1 MLADQP
7 TVDELRREIDRLGR
21 RVAELER
28 ENEVLRERNEERFDA
43 VPRDAFDSIRDGVAL
58 YDAGDRLVFF
68 NDRYVELYELIA
80 DRIVAGTTF
89 EALGVAA
96 IELGLFPGDGDS
108 QRVRFERRAANREI
122 RRGVIDIE
130 CAGGVWRRI
139 SERRT
144 SDGGMVSVHS
154 DITEEMERERAI
166 REHRDK
172 LRLLTDSLPAVVG
185 YLDADRRH
193 QLFNRT
199 GREWFDLDGAQDSR
213 DLDIAPPLG
222 AAGGHPLHDRLR
234 AAFAGETIVFEETM
248 SFPDGE
254 TRDVEVSYV
263 PDRADDGSVRGIF
276 SLAAN
281 ITERNRV
288 AAALRENERRFRD
301 FALATSD
308 WLWEADANFRITWGA
323 TASRIRTA
331 MARRIS
337 LARRL
342 GSSANPG
349 PTGAR
354 RGSGREGRWP
364 PILRFA
370 ISVIESIRKLAR
382 NGFGTPAASVSSTT
396 TAGSSACVA
405 VPRTSRWRKGRAGGQ
420 SRPRHGYAMLSRPC
434 RSASSGSMP
443 TTGWSCAIKRR

>member
-68 NDRYVELYELIA
+68 NDRYVELSELIA

-122 RRGVIDIE
+122 RQGVIDIE
-130 CAGGVWRRI
+130 CAGGVWRQI

-199 GREWFDLDGAQDSR
+199 GREWFDLDGAQDPR

-222 AAGGHPLHDRLR
+222 AAG
-234 AAFAGETIVFEETM
+234 
-248 SFPDGE
+248 
-254 TRDVEVSYV
+254 
-263 PDRADDGSVRGIF
+263 
-276 SLAAN
+276 
-281 ITERNRV
+281 V
-288 AAALRENERRFRD
+288 A
-301 FALATSD
+301 
-308 WLWEADANFRITWGA
+308 
-323 TASRIRTA
+323 
-331 MARRIS
+331 
-337 LARRL
+337 
-342 GSSANPG
+342 
-349 PTGAR
+349 
-354 RGSGREGRWP
+354 
-364 PILRFA
+364 
-370 ISVIESIRKLAR
+370 
-382 NGFGTPAASVSSTT
+382 PA
-396 TAGSSACVA
+396 
-405 VPRTSRWRKGRAGGQ
+405 P
-420 SRPRHGYAMLSRPC
+420 
-434 RSASSGSMP
+434 
-443 TTGWSCAIKRR
+443 